1 MKYFQRESKCLLFSF
16 VSFSFVWK
24 KLKHRPPVIEGRSP
38 PDRSKMT
45 MRDLIYYLPEN
56 NPMK

>member
-1 MKYFQRESKCLLFSF
+1 MNLRGFFLFIC
-16 VSFSFVWK
+16 K
-24 KLKHRPPVIEGRSP
+24 QLKHRPPIIEGRSP